1 MKTVFFSLLT
11 LVSLLAF
18 VPTNASAQSQT
29 IVGVAA
35 GNEDFSTLVAAV
47 KAAGLAETLSS
58 EGPFTVF
65 APTNAAFA
73 ALPDGLVEAL
83 LKPENK
89 EALQAILT
97 YHVVAGKLKA
107 ADVVAGIKK
116 GRGTLAATTVQGTD
130 FTVMQKAGKVQIK
143 DGQGNVANVT
153 ATDVMGSN
161 GVIHVID
168 KIILPAG
175 LDASALLA
183 PQQTIVEIA
192 AGNENFSTLVAAVKA
207 GDLAGTLSGEGPFT
221 VFAPTNEAFAAL
233 PKGLVEALLK
243 PENKQALQTILTY
256 HVVAA
261 KLPAADVVAGIK
273 DGDGTLKATTV
284 QGGTF
289 KVMLNGD
296 KVNIKDAQ
304 GNVTTVTATDIMG
317 SNGVIH
323 VIDKVILPAGVDPAA
338 LLR

>member
-11 LVSLLAF
+11 LVSLIAF
-18 VPTNASAQSQT
+18 VPNQAKAQSQT

-47 KAAGLAETLSS
+47 KAAGLAETLSG

-83 LKPENK
+83 LKPANK

-107 ADVVAGIKK
+107 TDVVAGIKK
-116 GRGTLAATTVQGTD
+116 GRGTLAATTIQGTD
-130 FTVMQKAGKVQIK
+130 FSVMQQAGKVQIK
-143 DGQGNVANVT
+143 DG
-153 ATDVMGSN
+153 
-161 GVIHVID
+161 
-168 KIILPAG
+168 
-175 LDASALLA
+175 
-183 PQQTIVEIA
+183 
-192 AGNENFSTLVAAVKA
+192 
-207 GDLAGTLSGEGPFT
+207 
-221 VFAPTNEAFAAL
+221 
-233 PKGLVEALLK
+233 
-243 PENKQALQTILTY
+243 
-256 HVVAA
+256 
-261 KLPAADVVAGIK
+261 
-273 DGDGTLKATTV
+273 
-284 QGGTF
+284 
-289 KVMLNGD
+289 
-296 KVNIKDAQ
+296 Q

-323 VIDKVILPAGVDPAA
+323 VIDKVILPAGIDPAA